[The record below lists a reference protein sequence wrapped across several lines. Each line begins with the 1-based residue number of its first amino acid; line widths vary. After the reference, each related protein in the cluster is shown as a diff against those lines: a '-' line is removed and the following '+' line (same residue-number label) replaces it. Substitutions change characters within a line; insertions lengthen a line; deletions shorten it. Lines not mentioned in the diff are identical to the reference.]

1 MQKGKQSGPEGNIL
15 LYELAE
21 RALDSQVTASIK
33 EHISQV
39 SLEIKFIMVL
49 YLFMVRYTFVALSEI
64 CLSVHASSPQGFMC
78 FWITRP
84 NLYRYPIDEHSYIL
98 LRQLIRSLEAQ
109 TCLVFPFN

>member
-1 MQKGKQSGPEGNIL
+1 MRISSIFLYSRYLQKGKQSGPEGNIL

-49 YLFMVRYTFVALSEI
+49 YVFMVRYTFVALSEI
-64 CLSVHASSPQGFMC
+64 CLSVHSSSPQGYIC
-78 FWITRP
+78 FWM
-84 NLYRYPIDEHSYIL
+84 NYSS
-98 LRQLIRSLEAQ
+98 QLVQVS
-109 TCLVFPFN
+109 N